1 MDAYTEMNPG
11 ITRIKQHYPLLSAQE
26 KRVAEY
32 VVRNFQ
38 DVLGMPVAE
47 ISKAAG
53 VSDATVVRFC
63 RSIGFSGMAEF
74 KSYLRRELLSPSGN
88 WTSFSKNDSIEQI
101 AVKTMDYNKRAID
114 ETLMVLSGEAVEQAA
129 EAIDKA
135 KRLVII
141 AEGGSACAARSAYD
155 AFLQI
160 GMQCSLVTDPFF
172 QVLEASR
179 LEANDVALGVCH
191 SGRARNMVD
200 AMSVAKDAGA
210 KTISIVGIVGS
221 PLTKISDIILYTGLA
236 DNSFYSETIAVR
248 ICELNVLSVLHTV
261 LALKNSEKIGDYR
274 SANSKL
280 FELKRYKK

>member
-1 MDAYTEMNPG
+1 MDTNTEMNPG
-11 ITRIKQHYPLLSAQE
+11 ITRIKQHYSMLSAQE

-32 VVRNFQ
+32 VIKNWQTVIG
-38 DVLGMPVAE
+38 LPVAE

-74 KSYLRRELLSPSGN
+74 KSYLRRELLSPSGK
-88 WTSFSKNDSIEQI
+88 WTNFSRDDNIEQI

-114 ETLMVLSGEAVEQAA
+114 ETLMVLSGEALKQAI
-129 EAIDKA
+129 EIIDKA
-135 KRLVII
+135 KWLTIF
-141 AEGGSACAARSAYD
+141 AEGGSACAARCAYD

-160 GMQCSLVTDPFF
+160 GIPCSLVMDPFF
-172 QVLEASR
+172 QVLEANR
-179 LEANDVALGVCH
+179 LDENCVALGVCH
-191 SGRARNMVD
+191 SGRARNVVD
-200 AMSVAKDAGA
+200 AMRVSKEAGA

-221 PLTKISDIILYTGLA
+221 PMTKVSDVILYTGLA

-248 ICELNVLSVLHTV
+248 ICELNVLSVLHMA
-261 LALKNSEKIGDYR
+261 LALKNSEKLGDYR
-274 SANSKL
+274 NANSEL

>member
-1 MDAYTEMNPG
+1 MDMHTDMNPG
-11 ITRIKQHYPLLSAQE
+11 ITRIKQHYSLLSAQE

-32 VVRNFQ
+32 VIENWQ
-38 DVLGMPVAE
+38 DVIGMPVAG

-63 RSIGFSGMAEF
+63 RSIGFTGMAEF

-88 WTSFSKNDSIEQI
+88 WTNFHENDTIEQV

-114 ETLMVLSGEAVEQAA
+114 ETLMVLSSEAVEQAVA
-129 EAIDKA
+129 AIDKA
-135 KRLVII
+135 RRLTII
-141 AEGGSACAARSAYD
+141 AEGASACAARCAYD

-160 GMQCSLVTDPFF
+160 GVPCSLVTDPFF
-172 QVLEASR
+172 QVMEASR
-179 LEANDVALGVCH
+179 LGPEDVALGACH

-200 AMSVAKDAGA
+200 AMRVAKQAGA
-210 KTISIVGIVGS
+210 TTISIVGIVGS
-221 PLTKISDIILYTGLA
+221 PLTKTSDIILYTGLA

-248 ICELNVLSVLHTV
+248 ICELNVLSVLHTA
-261 LALKNSEKIGDYR
+261 LALKNSEKLGDYR
-274 SANSKL
+274 SINSTL